1 MTIQKQPV
9 ILEKSCS
16 REACWPPMTSSRHGY
31 GLSYLVDRVNFIRK
45 INCKLNDSLLKEIH
59 HWKKK
64 RQTKSQPKITGPT
77 ARKSMVRIKTWCC
90 NLLWTRA
97 GWTVWLCLL
106 WCTFES
112 SRCHF
117 DLRFSLWKQT
127 WLNECWSVFLPCKT
141 SHVLGSPE
149 WPHGRSV
156 CALEPFLMDGF
167 IKANCRTPNYFP
179 HTWEGLANA
188 SVLCFS
194 DEEQCCHI
202 AGRVNSGL
210 ENPLSKEYYWFL
222 ALLYHFMGALR
233 QWLALRGDPKRICT
247 EGRYSSSPQDLFSA
261 SGWSLWFWH
270 SDLWLENFWK
280 RVQSS
285 Y

>member
-1 MTIQKQPV
+1 MILDGGDGLFKRGMLASHDSQQTWIWASLGGGQSKLYTQVNQNKMQSKLQPFKGNPA
-9 ILEKSCS
+9 LKK
-16 REACWPPMTSSRHGY
+16 R
-31 GLSYLVDRVNFIRK
+31 DRKKPQPKVMNFIV
-45 INCKLNDSLLKEIH
+45 
-59 HWKKK
+59 
-64 RQTKSQPKITGPT
+64 
-77 ARKSMVRIKTWCC
+77 RKSIVKIKTWCC
-90 NLLWTRA
+90 DLLWTRA
-97 GWTVWLCLL
+97 GWTIWLCLF
-106 WCTFES
+106 WCTFKG

-117 DLRFSLWKQT
+117 DLRLSLWKQT
-127 WLNECWSVFLPCKT
+127 SLNKCWSVFLPCKT

-149 WPHGRSV
+149 RPHGRSV

-188 SVLCFS
+188 SVPCFS

-202 AGRVNSGL
+202 AGRVNFGL

-247 EGRYSSSPQDLFSA
+247 EWRYSSSP
-261 SGWSLWFWH
+261 
-270 SDLWLENFWK
+270 
-280 RVQSS
+280 
-285 Y
+285 